1 MNCSCGDKMTSVVV
15 LFCVFGGG
23 WNEALE
29 GIVKMGWRTNS
40 RLNQQDFIV
49 GVKCKGR
56 WAQASEAE
64 NRGDQ
69 MPTTEI
75 RKQDQVQGEE

>member
-40 RLNQQDFIV
+40 KD
-49 GVKCKGR
+49 
-56 WAQASEAE
+56 
-64 NRGDQ
+64 
-69 MPTTEI
+69 
-75 RKQDQVQGEE
+75 